1 MLRHLHIE
9 NYALIDHLDIEFEAG
24 FSVITGETGAGK
36 SILLGAIGLLLGQ
49 RADSKNIKTGA
60 SRCIIEA
67 DFSLNDEEYTLRRV
81 LNENGKSRVFI
92 NDEPANVSAL
102 KELGDRLIDIHS
114 QHQNL
119 LIARENFQLSVLD
132 TLAQNATL
140 LADYKKDYNAYRQT
154 VTELEEAKAA
164 KLTEDKEQDYMQFQ
178 FDQLSEAK
186 LQSGEQ
192 EELEAEQQTL
202 EHAEDI
208 KTNLYSVSQILDEGE
223 MAVIASLHT
232 VQRKLATTAEVFP
245 LVEELAQRID
255 SCYIEMKDIASEVEA
270 CSESVNADPQRLEKV
285 TERLNTIY
293 ELQRKHH
300 AANVDELLAIQAD
313 LEEKLNRISNRD
325 EMIASLERKLTDMEK
340 GLTQQAGKLTQS
352 RQKASSGLEEG
363 ICQRLRTLGMPNIQ
377 FKVMITATKGLT
389 ATGAD
394 NVQFAFSANKSSALQ
409 PISQVASGGEIAR
422 IMLSLK
428 AIMGNAM
435 DLPTIIFD
443 EIDTGVSGQIAE
455 AMALIMQEMGT
466 KGHRQVIS
474 ITHLP
479 QIAAL
484 GSAHYKVYKED
495 NETGTSSHI
504 VRLSAEERVEE
515 IAHMLS
521 GATLTSAA
529 IDNAKA
535 LLSQHS

>member
-140 LADYKKDYNAYRQT
+140 LADYKKDYNAYSQT